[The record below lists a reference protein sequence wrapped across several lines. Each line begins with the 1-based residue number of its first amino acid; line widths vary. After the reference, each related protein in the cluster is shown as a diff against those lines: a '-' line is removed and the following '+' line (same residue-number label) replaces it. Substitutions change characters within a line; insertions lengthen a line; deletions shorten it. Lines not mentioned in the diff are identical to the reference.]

1 MIFARQKMASRFVV
15 RRQNNDKYCVWDN
28 NTNAVAQSADSQIRN
43 DSLEF
48 NKAIDTALEL
58 NGPGRAAHDDSSTSA
73 SDHKR
78 SEKR

>member
-1 MIFARQKMASRFVV
+1 MASRFVV
-15 RRQNNDKYCVWDN
+15 RRQDKDKYCVWDKK
-28 NTNAVAQSADSQIRN
+28 TNAVAQSADSQIRN

-48 NKAIDTALEL
+48 NKAIDMALDL
-58 NGPGRAAHDDSSTSA
+58 NRPDDSGTSA